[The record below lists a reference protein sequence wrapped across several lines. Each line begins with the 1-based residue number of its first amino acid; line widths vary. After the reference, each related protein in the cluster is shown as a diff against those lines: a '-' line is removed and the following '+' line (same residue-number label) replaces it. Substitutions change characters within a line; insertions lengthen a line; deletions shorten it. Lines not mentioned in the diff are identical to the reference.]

1 MHWTSKHS
9 AKNRCLF
16 IVRIYTLFS
25 NLIFKRCISLIAI
38 QQQDSTT
45 AHHQEQWKVP
55 TRYVRA
61 MPRVDLMTTHSHCHV
76 YHALDINNLR
86 LLLFLLLWYRY
97 AFMYSSKAQILTDIS
112 FSIHRLLCIQF
123 MLYRIL
129 TTRAMCSYIIGYIKP
144 NLMICET
151 IIT

>member
-1 MHWTSKHS
+1 M
-9 AKNRCLF
+9 KNWKKTDV
-16 IVRIYTLFS
+16 VRVFTLFS

-61 MPRVDLMTTHSHCHV
+61 MPRVDQMTTHRHCHV
-76 YHALDINNLR
+76 YHALDIYNLR
-86 LLLFLLLWYRY
+86 LLLFLLLWYCY
-97 AFMYSSKAQILTDIS
+97 AFMYSSKAEILTDIS